1 MPYYVYA
8 IHTDKSDNRL
18 YGKYQDSKSAE
29 EIKKERS
36 AGNYPGDNYFV
47 RLIFAENDT
56 EAEQKADSLRPHP
69 KRKNFNN

>member
-8 IHTDKSDNRL
+8 IHTDKTDNRL

-29 EIKKERS
+29 EIKKEMS

-56 EAEQKADSLRPHP
+56 EAEQKADSLRPYP